1 MPTKTAHDYDQEL
14 LTLFDAYVHGALDRR
29 GFLDKATKFAVGGVT
44 ASMLLDELSPNFAA
58 AQQVNP
64 DDSRL
69 KAEYVDYDSAPK
81 GYGKMRGYFARPAG
95 AASGTAGS
103 AKTSGTKLPAV
114 LVIHENRG
122 LNPHIEDV
130 TRRFALADFAAF
142 APDALTPLGGYPGD
156 EDAARA
162 KFGQLEPTKSR
173 EDFAAAYDWL
183 RARAETTGKVGAV
196 GFCWG
201 GGMVNWLATRLPDLA
216 AGVPF
221 YGSGA
226 ELADVPKIEAPL
238 LIQSAEHDDRINA
251 AWPEFEA
258 ALKAAGVRYERHL
271 YPGTQHGFH
280 NDTTPRYDAAAAKLA
295 WDRTVDFLNKHV
307 RG

>member
-58 AQQVNP
+58 AQQVKP

-81 GYGKMRGYFARPAG
+81 GYGKMRGYFARPAN
-95 AASGTAGS
+95 
-103 AKTSGTKLPAV
+103 AKGKLPAV
-114 LVIHENRG
+114 LVVHENRG

-130 TRRFALADFAAF
+130 TRRFALADFVAF

-162 KFGQLEPTKSR
+162 KFGQLEPEKSR
-173 EDFAAAYDWL
+173 ADFAAAFDWL
-183 RARAETTGKVGAV
+183 RARSETTGKVGAV

-226 ELADVPKIEAPL
+226 ELADVPKIKAPL

-295 WDRTVDFLNKHV
+295 WERTVDFLNQHV